1 MSLIIYKSNF
11 LDHSAKLA
19 SFIKSW
25 IASCG
30 RCTPCRHCTVILTR
44 INLHGDCSGIIWKA
58 NKTLTLNIYFRKRR
72 KLQHAPTFFHWYTP
86 LQKKKVQ
93 KLGSSVAHNLRSSI
107 VFQLKV
113 KNTTLIKSHRPTN
126 KIEINIT
133 YAWRLDVIFDVYDQH
148 IDDSVQDD
156 TVKQLQCLTKT
167 GHFTF
172 FNISHLCWWQPPSP
186 PVCCLSNSGGQ
197 AYQTLDAR
205 RPCVSHGSCTCVEQS
220 STSRQGC
227 VITFVVPELPED
239 MAFWTDV
246 GTLTLPG
253 ST

>member
-1 MSLIIYKSNF
+1 MWRPWFAVNSPWKKVFLQQYSNRQADFLMSLIIYKSNC

-25 IASCG
+25 IASCV

-44 INLHGDCSGIIWKA
+44 INLHGDCSGIIGKA

-156 TVKQLQCLTKT
+156 TVKQC
-167 GHFTF
+167 
-172 FNISHLCWWQPPSP
+172 SVW
-186 PVCCLSNSGGQ
+186 
-197 AYQTLDAR
+197 R
-205 RPCVSHGSCTCVEQS
+205 RPGISPFSTFLTSADGNRRHLRSAVSPTLVVRPTRR
-220 STSRQGC
+220 STLGDRA
-227 VITFVVPELPED
+227 FP
-239 MAFWTDV
+239 MAAARA
-246 GTLTLPG
+246 
-253 ST
+253 